1 MDCHQSTVERITDN
15 GAFNPFYTR
24 RVSIN
29 VFYAYFE
36 VLNKNRLM
44 ETTKFKIVAF
54 AFSEKSRCTKVQI
67 EIHLPNKFWW

>member
-1 MDCHQSTVERITDN
+1 MELSILSTLGV
-15 GAFNPFYTR
+15 FPSMF
-24 RVSIN
+24 
-29 VFYAYFE
+29 FYAYFE